1 MVERAHKEKDVQDG
15 KWNCMLPSTPQPH
28 NFFLLLLMQKDLENT
43 CCWDLNETLV
53 VTIKS
58 FSFKVREIKVE
69 RG

>member
-1 MVERAHKEKDVQDG
+1 MYRMGNGTACFPLHPNPMIVFTATNAENLEKA
-15 KWNCMLPSTPQPH
+15 
-28 NFFLLLLMQKDLENT
+28 